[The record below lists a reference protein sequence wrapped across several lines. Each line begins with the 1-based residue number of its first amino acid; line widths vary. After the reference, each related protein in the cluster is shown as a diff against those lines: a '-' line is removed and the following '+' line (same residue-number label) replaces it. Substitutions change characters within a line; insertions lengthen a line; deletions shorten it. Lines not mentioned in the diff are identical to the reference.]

1 MNTKEI
7 FNIGCH
13 KIYENFIE
21 CGFKAIKKG
30 QVLKKSS
37 DNKLFD
43 FVITFSSTTKNWSG
57 SVAVNPYISVESK
70 QLKKWRKEKYNSE
83 DVSAIIFRTSL
94 ESITPLKGKHNEWNI
109 AINNQENSI
118 PKLSETIKTYAF
130 PVFEKFEYLENL
142 VNEIAQNGL
151 QLNDHFD
158 TKNQNLPIDFLVYYG
173 DIKTAEVAFNNY
185 LNTQKLRGRAISFYK
200 KIQEDKNTAYGNMT
214 DITMKKAFLNE
225 LEIHS

>member
-7 FNIGCH
+7 FNIGCN
-13 KIYENFIE
+13 KIHENFIDF
-21 CGFKAIKKG
+21 GFKAIKKG

-43 FVITFSSTTKNWSG
+43 FVITFSSSSKNWSG

-118 PKLSETIKTYAF
+118 PKLSETIKKYVF
-130 PVFEKFEYLENL
+130 PVFEKFEDIEHLL
-142 VNEIAQNGL
+142 REITQNGL
-151 QLNDHFD
+151 QLNEHFD
-158 TKNQNLPIDFLVYYG
+158 SKNQNLPIDFLVYYG
-173 DIKTAEVAFNNY
+173 DLKTAEVAFNNY
-185 LNTQKLRGRAISFYK
+185 LNTQKLRGRATSFYK
-200 KIQEDKNTAYGNMT
+200 KIEEDKNTSYGNMT

-225 LEIHS
+225 LKIHS